1 LISIDLLT
9 KVNVGILYS
18 EDLKL
23 LANTASKFLYNIL
36 IIFVRKKMQILKLV
50 FLFFVIIPM
59 INLIPE
65 AEAHALFNSGEEW
78 IGDYRIQIATLPEI
92 PAVDEEIQVLFQ
104 IVDADFQELDQFTM
118 GIRIFY
124 DGEQID
130 AIMPN
135 MYQNGHMEM
144 DYIFEMSGNHV
155 FRVDLYDIAADGQ
168 PLTYTFNISSQNTFG
183 FVFIGA
189 VTMGGI
195 MTAIIFIY
203 VYLSKRRS
211 KSKQ

>member
-1 LISIDLLT
+1 MQM
-9 KVNVGILYS
+9 
-18 EDLKL
+18 LKL
-23 LANTASKFLYNIL
+23 I
-36 IIFVRKKMQILKLV
+36 
-50 FLFFVIIPM
+50 FLFFAVIPM

-65 AEAHALFNSGEEW
+65 AEAHPLFNSSEEW
-78 IGDYRIQIATLPEI
+78 IGDHRVQISTLPEI
-92 PAVDEEIQVLFQ
+92 AAVGEEIQVLLRV
-104 IVDADFQELDQFTM
+104 VDADFEELDQFEM

-130 AIMPN
+130 AVMPN

-144 DYIFEMSGNHV
+144 DYIFEMSGNHI
-155 FRVDLYDIAADGQ
+155 FRVDLYNLAEDGRV
-168 PLTYTFNISSQNTFG
+168 LTYTFNISAQNTFG
-183 FVFIGA
+183 YIFISA

>member
-1 LISIDLLT
+1 ML
-9 KVNVGILYS
+9 VNLYS
-18 EDLKL
+18 IDLKL
-23 LANTASKFLYNIL
+23 LANTSNKFLYNIL
-36 IIFVRKKMQILKLV
+36 IIFVIKKMQILKLV

-78 IGDYRIQIATLPEI
+78 IGDYRVQISTLPEI
-92 PAVDEEIQVLFQ
+92 PAVDEEIQLLLRV
-104 IVDADFQELDQFTM
+104 VDADFQELDQFTL

-130 AIMPN
+130 AIMPKT
-135 MYQNGHMEM
+135 YQNGHVEM
-144 DYIFEMSGNHV
+144 DYFFENSGNHV
-155 FRVDLYDIAADGQ
+155 FRVDLYDVSKDGQ
-168 PLTYTFNISSQNTFG
+168 PLTYTFNLSAQNPFG
-183 FVFIGA
+183 FIFIGA

-203 VYLSKRRS
+203 VYFSKRRA

>member
-1 LISIDLLT
+1 MQMM
-9 KVNVGILYS
+9 
-18 EDLKL
+18 KL
-23 LANTASKFLYNIL
+23 F
-36 IIFVRKKMQILKLV
+36 
-50 FLFFVIIPM
+50 FLFFLIIPT
-59 INLIPE
+59 INLISN
-65 AEAHALFNSGEEW
+65 AEAHPLFNSGEEW
-78 IGDYRIQIATLPEI
+78 IGDHRVQIATLPEI
-92 PAVDEEIQVLFQ
+92 PAVGEKIQVLVRV
-104 IVDADFQELDQFTM
+104 VDADFQELAQFTL

-130 AIMPN
+130 AIMPK
-135 MYQNGHMEM
+135 MYQNGHVEM

-155 FRVDLYDIAADGQ
+155 FRVDLYDVSKDGQ
-168 PLTYTFNISSQNTFG
+168 ALTYTFNISAQNPFG
-183 FVFIGA
+183 FIFISA

>member
-1 LISIDLLT
+1 MQM
-9 KVNVGILYS
+9 
-18 EDLKL
+18 LKL
-23 LANTASKFLYNIL
+23 I
-36 IIFVRKKMQILKLV
+36 

-59 INLIPE
+59 INLIPGT
-65 AEAHALFNSGEEW
+65 EAHPMINSGEEW
-78 IGDYRIQIATLPEI
+78 IGDHRIQIAPLPEI

-104 IVDADFQELDQFTM
+104 VVNTDFQELDQFTM

-130 AIMPN
+130 AVKPK

-144 DYIFEMSGNHV
+144 DYIFEKSGNHI
-155 FRVDLYDIAADGQ
+155 FRVDLYDVAKDGQ

-183 FVFIGA
+183 FVFISA
-189 VTMGGI
+189 VTMGGM
-195 MTAIIFIY
+195 MTAIIFVY
-203 VYLSKRRS
+203 VYLSKRRA

>member
-1 LISIDLLT
+1 MF
-9 KVNVGILYS
+9 VNLYS

-23 LANTASKFLYNIL
+23 LENIVNKFLYNIL

-65 AEAHALFNSGEEW
+65 AAAHALFNSGEEW
-78 IGDYRIQIATLPEI
+78 IGDYRVQIATLPEI

-104 IVDADFQELDQFTM
+104 VVDGDFQELDQFTM
-118 GIRIFY
+118 GIRVFY

-130 AIMPN
+130 AIMPQ

-144 DYIFEMSGNHV
+144 DYIFEMSGNHI
-155 FRVDLYDIAADGQ
+155 FRVDLYNISQDGRV
-168 PLTYTFNISSQNTFG
+168 LTYTFNIGAQNTFG
-183 FVFIGA
+183 FIFIGA
-189 VTMGGI
+189 ITMGGI

-203 VYLSKRRS
+203 VYFSRRKA
-211 KSKQ
+211 KST

>member
-1 LISIDLLT
+1 
-9 KVNVGILYS
+9 
-18 EDLKL
+18 
-23 LANTASKFLYNIL
+23 
-36 IIFVRKKMQILKLV
+36 MQSAKLV
-50 FLFFVIIPM
+50 FFMFLTVSM
-59 INLIPE
+59 IGLISE
-65 AEAHALFNSGEEW
+65 AEAHSLFNSAEEW
-78 IGDYRIQIATLPEI
+78 IGDHRIQIATLPEI

-130 AIMPN
+130 AVMPK
-135 MYQNGHMEM
+135 MYQDGHMEM

-155 FRVDLYDIAADGQ
+155 FRVDLYDVAVSGQ

-183 FVFIGA
+183 FVFISA
-189 VTMGGI
+189 VTMGGM

-203 VYLSKRRS
+203 VYWSKRRA

>member
-1 LISIDLLT
+1 
-9 KVNVGILYS
+9 VNLYS

-23 LANTASKFLYNIL
+23 LENIVNKFLYNIL
-36 IIFVRKKMQILKLV
+36 IAFVRKKMQIMKFI
-50 FLFFVIIPM
+50 FLFFVIMPM
-59 INLIPE
+59 INLIPGV
-65 AEAHALFNSGEEW
+65 EAHPLFNSGEEW

-104 IVDADFQELDQFTM
+104 VVDADFQELDQFTM
-118 GIRIFY
+118 GIRVFY
-124 DGEQID
+124 DGEQVD
-130 AIMPN
+130 AVMPK
-135 MYQNGHMEM
+135 MYQNGHIEM

-155 FRVDLYDIAADGQ
+155 FRVDLYDIADDGR

-183 FVFIGA
+183 FVFISA
-189 VTMGGI
+189 VTMGGM

-203 VYLSKRRS
+203 VYWSKRRS

>member
-1 LISIDLLT
+1 ML
-9 KVNVGILYS
+9 VNLYS

-23 LANTASKFLYNIL
+23 LENTITKFPYNIL
-36 IIFVRKKMQILKLV
+36 IIFVRKKMQMIKLI
-50 FLFFVIIPM
+50 FLLFAIMPM

-65 AEAHALFNSGEEW
+65 TEAHPLFNSGEEW
-78 IGDYRIQIATLPEI
+78 IGNYRVQIATLPEI

-104 IVDADFQELDQFTM
+104 VVDADFQELDQFTM

-130 AIMPN
+130 AVMPN

-144 DYIFEMSGNHV
+144 DYVFEMSGNHV
-155 FRVDLYDIAADGQ
+155 FRVDLYEIADDGQ

-183 FVFIGA
+183 FIFISA
-189 VTMGGI
+189 ITMGGI

-203 VYLSKRRS
+203 VYLSKHRS

>member
-1 LISIDLLT
+1 
-9 KVNVGILYS
+9 
-18 EDLKL
+18 
-23 LANTASKFLYNIL
+23 
-36 IIFVRKKMQILKLV
+36 MQILKLV
-50 FLFFVIIPM
+50 FLFFVITPM

-65 AEAHALFNSGEEW
+65 AEAHPLFNSGEEW
-78 IGDYRIQIATLPEI
+78 IGDYRVQIATLPEI
-92 PAVDEEIQVLFQ
+92 PAVDEEIQVLLR
-104 IVDADFQELDQFTM
+104 IVDADFEELDQFTM

-130 AIMPN
+130 AVMPN

-144 DYIFEMSGNHV
+144 DYTFEMSGNHV
-155 FRVDLYDIAADGQ
+155 FRVDLYDVAADGQ
-168 PLTYTFNISSQNTFG
+168 PLTYTFNISTQDTFG

>member
-1 LISIDLLT
+1 
-9 KVNVGILYS
+9 
-18 EDLKL
+18 
-23 LANTASKFLYNIL
+23 
-36 IIFVRKKMQILKLV
+36 MQSAKLV
-50 FLFFVIIPM
+50 FFMFLTVSM
-59 INLIPE
+59 IGLISE
-65 AEAHALFNSGEEW
+65 AEAHSLFNSAEEW
-78 IGDYRIQIATLPEI
+78 IGDHRIQIATLPEI

-130 AIMPN
+130 AVMPK
-135 MYQNGHMEM
+135 MYQDGHMEM
-144 DYIFEMSGNHV
+144 DYIFEMSGNHI
-155 FRVDLYDIAADGQ
+155 FRVDLYDVADDGH

-183 FVFIGA
+183 FIFIGSI
-189 VTMGGI
+189 TMGGI
-195 MTAIIFIY
+195 MTAIIFAY

>member
-1 LISIDLLT
+1 MQSAKLIFLMFITVSMIGLIS
-9 KVNVGILYS
+9 
-18 EDLKL
+18 
-23 LANTASKFLYNIL
+23 
-36 IIFVRKKMQILKLV
+36 
-50 FLFFVIIPM
+50 
-59 INLIPE
+59 E
-65 AEAHALFNSGEEW
+65 AEAHSLFNSAEEW
-78 IGDYRIQIATLPEI
+78 IGDHRIQIATLPEI

-130 AIMPN
+130 AVMPK

-155 FRVDLYDIAADGQ
+155 FRVDLYDIADGGQ

-183 FVFIGA
+183 FIFIGSI
-189 VTMGGI
+189 TMGGI
-195 MTAIIFIY
+195 MTAIIFAY

>member
-1 LISIDLLT
+1 
-9 KVNVGILYS
+9 
-18 EDLKL
+18 
-23 LANTASKFLYNIL
+23 
-36 IIFVRKKMQILKLV
+36 MQILKLV

-65 AEAHALFNSGEEW
+65 AEAHPLFNSGEEW

-92 PAVDEEIQVLFQ
+92 PAVDEEIQVLLR
-104 IVDADFQELDQFTM
+104 IVDADFEELDQFTM

-130 AIMPN
+130 AVMPKT
-135 MYQNGHMEM
+135 YQNGHMEM

-155 FRVDLYDIAADGQ
+155 FRVDLYDVAADGQ

-183 FVFIGA
+183 FVFISA

>member
-1 LISIDLLT
+1 ML
-9 KVNVGILYS
+9 VNLCS

-23 LANTASKFLYNIL
+23 LANTISKFLYNIL
-36 IIFVRKKMQILKLV
+36 IILVRKKMQILKLV

-65 AEAHALFNSGEEW
+65 AEAHSMFNSGEEW
-78 IGDYRIQIATLPEI
+78 IGDHRIQIATLPEI
-92 PAVDEEIQVLFQ
+92 PAVNEKIQVIFQ
-104 IVDADFQELDQFTM
+104 IVDTDFKEVDQFTT

-130 AIMPN
+130 AVMPKI
-135 MYQNGHMEM
+135 YKHGHMEM
-144 DYIFEMSGNHV
+144 DYSFEMSGNHV
-155 FRVDLYDIAADGQ
+155 FRVDLYDVANDGQ

-183 FVFIGA
+183 FVFISA
-189 VTMGGI
+189 VTMGGM
-195 MTAIIFIY
+195 MTAIIFVY
-203 VYLSKRRS
+203 VYWSKRRS

>member
-1 LISIDLLT
+1 
-9 KVNVGILYS
+9 VNLYS

-23 LANTASKFLYNIL
+23 LAITISKSLYNIL
-36 IIFVRKKMQILKLV
+36 IISIRKKMQIMKLI
-50 FLFFVIIPM
+50 FLFFLIIPM
-59 INLIPE
+59 INLIPGV
-65 AEAHALFNSGEEW
+65 EAHPMFNSGEEW

-104 IVDADFQELDQFTM
+104 VVDADFQELDQFTM
-118 GIRIFY
+118 GIRVFY

-130 AIMPN
+130 AVMPK

-155 FRVDLYDIAADGQ
+155 FRVDLYDIADDGQ

-183 FVFIGA
+183 FVFISS

>member
-1 LISIDLLT
+1 
-9 KVNVGILYS
+9 
-18 EDLKL
+18 
-23 LANTASKFLYNIL
+23 
-36 IIFVRKKMQILKLV
+36 
-50 FLFFVIIPM
+50 M
-59 INLIPE
+59 INLIPGV
-65 AEAHALFNSGEEW
+65 EAHPMFNSGEEW

-92 PAVDEEIQVLFQ
+92 PSVDEEIQVLFQ
-104 IVDADFQELDQFTM
+104 VVDADFQELEQFTM
-118 GIRIFY
+118 GIRVFY

-130 AIMPN
+130 AVMPK

-155 FRVDLYDIAADGQ
+155 FRVDLYDVAADGE
-168 PLTYTFNISSQNTFG
+168 PLTYTFNISTQDTFG
-183 FVFIGA
+183 FVFISA

>member
-1 LISIDLLT
+1 
-9 KVNVGILYS
+9 VNLYS

-23 LANTASKFLYNIL
+23 LANTINKFLYNIL
-36 IIFVRKKMQILKLV
+36 IIFVRKKMQMLKLV
-50 FLFFVIIPM
+50 FLFFAIIPM
-59 INLIPE
+59 INLIPG
-65 AEAHALFNSGEEW
+65 AEAHPLFNSGEEW
-78 IGDYRIQIATLPEI
+78 IGDHRIQIATLPEI
-92 PAVDEEIQVLFQ
+92 PAVDEKIQVLFQ
-104 IVDADFQELDQFTM
+104 VVDADFQELDQFTM

-130 AIMPN
+130 AVMPKI
-135 MYQNGHMEM
+135 YQNGHMEM
-144 DYIFEMSGNHV
+144 DYIFEMSGNHI
-155 FRVDLYDIAADGQ
+155 FRVDLYDIAEDGQ

-183 FVFIGA
+183 FVFISA

-203 VYLSKRRS
+203 VYWSKRRS

>member
-1 LISIDLLT
+1 
-9 KVNVGILYS
+9 
-18 EDLKL
+18 
-23 LANTASKFLYNIL
+23 
-36 IIFVRKKMQILKLV
+36 
-50 FLFFVIIPM
+50 M
-59 INLIPE
+59 INLIPGV
-65 AEAHALFNSGEEW
+65 EAHPMFNSGEEW

-104 IVDADFQELDQFTM
+104 VVDADFQELDQFTM

-130 AIMPN
+130 AVMPK

-144 DYIFEMSGNHV
+144 DYVFEMSGNHI
-155 FRVDLYDIAADGQ
+155 FRVDLYDVAKDGQ

-183 FVFIGA
+183 FVFISA
-189 VTMGGI
+189 VTMGGM

-203 VYLSKRRS
+203 VYWSKRRS
-211 KSKQ
+211 ISKQ

>member
-1 LISIDLLT
+1 M
-9 KVNVGILYS
+9 NLYS

-23 LANTASKFLYNIL
+23 LANTISKSLYNIL
-36 IIFVRKKMQILKLV
+36 IISVRKKMQIMKLI
-50 FLFFVIIPM
+50 FLFLLIIPM
-59 INLIPE
+59 INLIPGV
-65 AEAHALFNSGEEW
+65 EAHPMFNSGEEW

-104 IVDADFQELDQFTM
+104 VVDADFQELDQFTM

-130 AIMPN
+130 AIMPK

-155 FRVDLYDIAADGQ
+155 FRVDLYDIADDGR
-168 PLTYTFNISSQNTFG
+168 PLTYTFNISSQDTFG
-183 FVFIGA
+183 FVFISA

>member
-1 LISIDLLT
+1 
-9 KVNVGILYS
+9 
-18 EDLKL
+18 
-23 LANTASKFLYNIL
+23 
-36 IIFVRKKMQILKLV
+36 MQILKLV

-59 INLIPE
+59 INLFSD
-65 AEAHALFNSGEEW
+65 ADAHPLFNSGEEW
-78 IGDYRIQIATLPEI
+78 IGDHRVQISTLPEI
-92 PAVDEEIQVLFQ
+92 PAVDEKIQVLLRV
-104 IVDADFQELDQFTM
+104 VDADFQELDQFTL

-124 DGEQID
+124 GGEQID
-130 AIMPN
+130 AVMPKT
-135 MYQNGHMEM
+135 YQNGHMEM

-155 FRVDLYDIAADGQ
+155 FRVDLYDVAADGE

-183 FVFIGA
+183 FVFISA

>member
-1 LISIDLLT
+1 
-9 KVNVGILYS
+9 
-18 EDLKL
+18 
-23 LANTASKFLYNIL
+23 
-36 IIFVRKKMQILKLV
+36 MQILKLV

-65 AEAHALFNSGEEW
+65 AEAHPLFNSGEEW
-78 IGDYRIQIATLPEI
+78 IGDHRIQIATLPEI
-92 PAVDEEIQVLFQ
+92 PAVDEEIQVLLRV
-104 IVDADFQELDQFTM
+104 VDADFQELDQFTL

-130 AIMPN
+130 AIMPKT
-135 MYQNGHMEM
+135 YQNGHMEM
-144 DYIFEMSGNHV
+144 DYFFENSGNHV
-155 FRVDLYDIAADGQ
+155 FRVDLYDVSKDGQ
-168 PLTYTFNISSQNTFG
+168 PLTYTFNLSAQNPFG
-183 FVFIGA
+183 FIFIGA

>member
-1 LISIDLLT
+1 
-9 KVNVGILYS
+9 
-18 EDLKL
+18 
-23 LANTASKFLYNIL
+23 
-36 IIFVRKKMQILKLV
+36 MKLV

-65 AEAHALFNSGEEW
+65 AEAHSLFNSGEEW
-78 IGDYRIQIATLPEI
+78 IGDHRVQIATLPEI
-92 PAVDEEIQVLFQ
+92 PAVDEEIQLLLRV
-104 IVDADFQELDQFTM
+104 VDADFQELDQFTL

-130 AIMPN
+130 AIMPKT
-135 MYQNGHMEM
+135 YQNGHVEM
-144 DYIFEMSGNHV
+144 DYFFENSGNHV
-155 FRVDLYDIAADGQ
+155 FRVDLYDVSKDGQ
-168 PLTYTFNISSQNTFG
+168 PLTYTFNLSAQNPFG
-183 FVFIGA
+183 FIFIGA

-203 VYLSKRRS
+203 VYFSKRRA

>member
-1 LISIDLLT
+1 ML
-9 KVNVGILYS
+9 VNLYS

-23 LANTASKFLYNIL
+23 LENIVNKFLYNIL
-36 IIFVRKKMQILKLV
+36 IMSIRKKMQILKLI
-50 FLFFVIIPM
+50 FLFFAIMPV

-78 IGDYRIQIATLPEI
+78 IGDHRVQIATLPEI

-104 IVDADFQELDQFTM
+104 VVDGDFQELDQFTM
-118 GIRIFY
+118 GIRVFY

-130 AIMPN
+130 AIMPK

-144 DYIFEMSGNHV
+144 DYIFEMSGNHI
-155 FRVDLYDIAADGQ
+155 FRVDLYNISQDGRV
-168 PLTYTFNISSQNTFG
+168 LTYTFNIGAQNTFG
-183 FVFIGA
+183 FIFIGA
-189 VTMGGI
+189 ITMGGI

-203 VYLSKRRS
+203 VYFSRRKV
-211 KSKQ
+211 KST

>member
-1 LISIDLLT
+1 
-9 KVNVGILYS
+9 VNLYS

-23 LANTASKFLYNIL
+23 LENIVNKFLYNIL
-36 IIFVRKKMQILKLV
+36 IAFVRKKMQIMKFI
-50 FLFFVIIPM
+50 FLFFVVMPM
-59 INLIPE
+59 INLIPGV
-65 AEAHALFNSGEEW
+65 EAHPLFNSGEEW

-104 IVDADFQELDQFTM
+104 VVDADFQELEQFTM
-118 GIRIFY
+118 GIRVFY
-124 DGEQID
+124 DGEQVD
-130 AIMPN
+130 AVMPK
-135 MYQNGHMEM
+135 MYQNGHIEM

-155 FRVDLYDIAADGQ
+155 FRVDLYDIADDGR

-183 FVFIGA
+183 FVFISA

-203 VYLSKRRS
+203 VYWSKRRS

>member
-1 LISIDLLT
+1 ML
-9 KVNVGILYS
+9 VNLYS

-23 LANTASKFLYNIL
+23 LANTSNKFLYNIL
-36 IIFVRKKMQILKLV
+36 IIFVIKKMQILKLV

-59 INLIPE
+59 FNLIPQ
-65 AEAHALFNSGEEW
+65 AEAHPLFNSGEEW

-92 PAVDEEIQVLFQ
+92 PAVDEEIQVLLR
-104 IVDADFQELDQFTM
+104 IVDADFKELDQFTI

-130 AIMPN
+130 AVMPN

-155 FRVDLYDIAADGQ
+155 FRVDLYDVAADGQ
-168 PLTYTFNISSQNTFG
+168 PLTYTFNISSQDTFG
-183 FVFIGA
+183 FVFISA

>member
-1 LISIDLLT
+1 
-9 KVNVGILYS
+9 
-18 EDLKL
+18 
-23 LANTASKFLYNIL
+23 
-36 IIFVRKKMQILKLV
+36 MQIMKLV

-65 AEAHALFNSGEEW
+65 AEAHPLFNSGEEW
-78 IGDYRIQIATLPEI
+78 IGDYRIQIATQPEI
-92 PAVDEEIQVLFQ
+92 PSVDEEIQVLLR
-104 IVDADFQELDQFTM
+104 IVDVDFEELDQFTM

-130 AIMPN
+130 AVMPKT
-135 MYQNGHMEM
+135 YQNGHMEM

-189 VTMGGI
+189 VTMGGM

-203 VYLSKRRS
+203 VYVSKRRA

>member
-1 LISIDLLT
+1 MF
-9 KVNVGILYS
+9 VNLYS

-23 LANTASKFLYNIL
+23 LENIVNKFLYNIL
-36 IIFVRKKMQILKLV
+36 IMSVRKKMQMLKLI
-50 FLFFVIIPM
+50 FLFFAIMPV

-65 AEAHALFNSGEEW
+65 TEAHPLFNSGEEW
-78 IGDYRIQIATLPEI
+78 IGDYRVQIATLPEI

-104 IVDADFQELDQFTM
+104 VVDGDFQELDQFTM
-118 GIRIFY
+118 GIRVFY

-130 AIMPN
+130 AVMPK

-155 FRVDLYDIAADGQ
+155 FRVDLYDISDDGL
-168 PLTYTFNISSQNTFG
+168 PLTYTFNISSQNVFG
-183 FVFIGA
+183 FIFIGA

-203 VYLSKRRS
+203 VYWSKRRA